1 MGVEL
6 VLMSIIIIVVNGI
19 HAIYS
24 YLSNKRAIS
33 IIKDHI
39 AESQKNYNTLHKKI
53 EHDNNNVKQVYKA
66 LLDFQE
72 EIDDKLKQ
80 INQTIDELK
89 KCKQK

>member
-1 MGVEL
+1 MGIEL
-6 VLMSIIIIVVNGI
+6 ILMSIIIIIVNGI

-39 AESQKNYNTLHKKI
+39 ADSQKNYNTLYKKI

-72 EIDDKLKQ
+72 EIDDKLKEMK
-80 INQTIDELK
+80 QTINELE